1 MAQQWTR
8 PESSVKGARISSHL
22 GLGQNRVNKMPLGK
36 FKAVL
41 QQHFPSSFDARL
53 PNHWDIR
60 IRTPKPPFPHLRV
73 FDNPLTIQ
81 EELRIEEAPF
91 TDTRFF
97 TFDGRIEPN
106 TPPENP
112 TDKIAFMNIIEDGI
126 PVEVLEETEKIL
138 RWKFDG
144 KKLKGTLVVNRQLKQ
159 AFFEPG
165 TTREAVVIHGRRM
178 DPARFLEAWQF
189 TDRYDAL
196 GILRPEPE
204 DICQGHCE
212 GVGWFPIKWESADAE
227 LRLLWVAAEIRRPQD
242 DGWHFVRCPECEGTG
257 LNQEARK
264 KRKKKGRKYEAEVSE
279 QAMVWRV
286 TYRSA
291 VMFFKR
297 KADAEEY
304 AAKFPSARIERVAA
318 PSDVVV
324 RGSEMEEASI
334 GLSGAQP
341 HPHPA
346 DEGHAHPGL
355 PFAGAHDHATSF
367 GYHRHR
373 PEDPLDGAHLNMGA
387 GQHDHLLAKGLASYV
402 SWSVEVHLKHPWVP
416 GFVRAWILHVR
427 PGPEE
432 KEFRIAGPS
441 DWHEHTLW
449 HMHSTGR
456 SDPGAH
462 ASMFLDPE
470 HRIIIKEYEMEDGT
484 RRPATQGDFDAEEV
498 WFRDNTPPELR
509 QRLMEAGLESQ
520 DVPEAVQ
527 QPERAAEQA
536 TPGFEPAKASDRA
549 LQKEWE
555 RLLSDQKA
563 MGGTPE
569 DALKGRAAAIL
580 KEIVKRGRANVRPR
594 SPAEERLT
602 AAGLKRFI
610 SEGVVLPRQSAR
622 DLATGKATLAL
633 YPRENKCFLTF
644 MLLIDG
650 KKVLGFIRHKAPKKV
665 ALVDVGKLRSRTGV
679 GPGTAALRFE
689 GLKTVVAYQVR
700 EFIPLP
706 SPIVVENPAA
716 ADRIMPRVKLVEA
729 ERPHTQSLSNKEL
742 VELHAELHI
751 AFGVAK
757 DGTATP
763 YGSDQDVIGA
773 HADVLAELGK
783 RGLEHR
789 PIDDLDH
796 LSIVRPEIKLA
807 DVSGRLTG
815 TIYLKRPLMA
825 IVGGTAVSGKGKDLD
840 IWINWDPADESFL
853 RVLMFRVKSML
864 PPDVDVHFITDAQGP
879 FTTFMPLADLKVDF
893 VPEES
898 RELIAMSLEEA
909 ITDEAKRE
917 AEATVKEDRIEPFR
931 FYFPPKPQAG
941 VRGAERRRPETLVD
955 RIKPDEFPVFVQPKF
970 DGVNLQLHADGD
982 RIELRKE
989 GGQKVLLDL
998 IPSVVKELL
1007 ARKKARTMVTAV
1019 EAEIIINGKRLGR
1032 SEVAG
1037 YLNSKTL
1044 APKKDKGFRLTAHDL
1059 LFLNGRDLHKLPAE
1073 GMIPLLEGLPE
1084 SRRFRVSETI
1094 LAKTPKA
1101 ALAAI
1106 ARVRKKSEGAVVKSA
1121 KGPFWIKGD
1130 TSPWWWKFRNE
1141 GDLLAQVLERIPI
1154 AGTKAAWKY
1163 RVVIRGEEGDLVPL
1177 GTTFT
1182 TALKAEEGDIIRVSF
1197 GNINEWTDPK
1207 TGMLWFAAV
1216 FPRVV
1221 EITDEDKPETVE
1233 QARAQRKSTSGQVG
1247 ERPFPKDFTD
1257 LLEAVQENE
1266 ETLEEDIKEG
1276 KLVEQAPACMPRAAA
1291 LRARKPNPE
1300 TFPKGKWRLS
1310 HHHRGASVHKDLR
1323 MKVNGFLRG
1332 WTIADAPAGAVK
1344 EGPESLKQLYD
1355 IRDRVKWKFRPDM
1368 DPATA
1373 VVAVPK
1379 ARQSLIWLNVVN
1391 VIIEPGQVGA
1401 TKNER
1406 GAFTLCDE
1414 GMFFEGMDKPLFKEF
1429 FFDGNVFKGR
1439 VTFRLISTRAFA
1451 KRAKDPEET
1460 PKRALQWQLKT
1471 NLKDQVPTILGTRE
1485 RRKPKDQQFVPA
1497 EGQMLIPPK
1506 PVPNVT
1512 VNARMIK
1519 EEFQWWAKGLR
1530 KATRLKRL
1538 DLAFNDLIEQGIL
1551 TARKLEINESALLT
1565 PEFRMA
1571 ARETQRRAMEMMENL
1586 AFTRAP
1592 RTSEFGGNG
1601 IEYVPPEPIDAET
1614 AEALFKSSPLMLQ
1627 EQERNFALIKFFF
1640 KGPTV
1645 IRGLPF
1651 SFWALLFKRD
1661 GKMHMIR
1668 FEDNVSPLQR
1678 DAADKGIAATRKDLT
1693 KREAPPGSDDT
1704 ADWLTFPEDK
1714 EIPPAHPL
1722 NPNKRIPMFAER
1734 VDRGKLQ
1741 IFTDRDIILTLQA
1754 KGADLKGNFVVR
1766 RGDPK
1771 QDVWTFE
1778 RGVEPGEKRDTTTKS
1793 EQSTFS

>member
-1 MAQQWTR
+1 
-8 PESSVKGARISSHL
+8 
-22 GLGQNRVNKMPLGK
+22 MPLGK

-112 TDKIAFMNIIEDGI
+112 TDKIAFMNIIEKDI
-126 PVEVLEETEKIL
+126 PVDVLEETDKLL

-144 KKLKGTLVVNRQLKQ
+144 KKLKGTFVVNRQLKQ

-165 TTREAVVIHGRRM
+165 TTRESIIIHGRRI

-196 GILRPEPE
+196 GILRPDPE
-204 DICQGHCE
+204 DICRGHCE
-212 GVGWFPIKWESADAE
+212 GTGWFPVNWDTADAG
-227 LRLLWVAAEIRRPQD
+227 LRLLWVNAEIRRPQD
-242 DGWHFVRCPECEGTG
+242 DGWHFIRCPGCEGTG
-257 LNQEARK
+257 LNPEARK
-264 KRKKKGRKYEAEVSE
+264 KRNKKGRKYEAGVSE

-304 AAKFPSARIERVAA
+304 ATKFPSARIERVAA

-373 PEDPLDGAHLNMGA
+373 PGDPLDGAHLNMGA
-387 GQHDHLLAKGLASYV
+387 GQHDHLLAKGLTSYV
-402 SWSVEVHLKHPWVP
+402 AWSVEIHLKHPWVP
-416 GFVRAWILHVR
+416 GFVRAWIRHVR

-536 TPGFEPAKASDRA
+536 TPGFESAKASDRA

-569 DALKGRAAAIL
+569 DALKGRAAVIL

-610 SEGVVLPRQSAR
+610 HEGVVLPRQSAR

-650 KKVLGFIRHKAPKKV
+650 KKALGFIRHKAPKKV

-706 SPIVVENPAA
+706 SPIAIENPAA
-716 ADRIMPRVKLVEA
+716 ADRIMPRVKLAESRVAEIFAADVEKIVA
-729 ERPHTQSLSNKEL
+729 AKGGDTHTMSLSNLEL
-742 VELHAELHI
+742 VELHGRLHDEFSKASDARKEELVNEH
-751 AFGVAK
+751 G
-757 DGTATP
+757 P
-763 YGSDQDVIGA
+763 
-773 HADVLAELGK
+773 VLSELLA

-789 PIDDLDH
+789 PKDELDQA
-796 LSIVRPEIKLA
+796 SIARVQPELVLG
-807 DVSGRLTG
+807 DVMGMFSSPIL
-815 TIYLKRPLMA
+815 LKEPLMA
-825 IVGGTAVSGKGKDLD
+825 IVGGVAVSGRGKDLD
-840 IWINWDPADESFL
+840 IWINWDPKDEEFL
-853 RVLMFRVKSML
+853 RVLKFRVKSML
-864 PPDVDVHFITDAQGP
+864 PPDVNVHFITDAQGP
-879 FTTFMPLADLKVDF
+879 FTNYIPLASLKVEF
-893 VPEES
+893 VPPDQ
-898 RELIAMSLEEA
+898 REIISMSA
-909 ITDEAKRE
+909 DASE
-917 AEATVKEDRIEPFR
+917 AE
-931 FYFPPKPQAG
+931 
-941 VRGAERRRPETLVD
+941 
-955 RIKPDEFPVFVQPKF
+955 
-970 DGVNLQLHADGD
+970 DGQLA
-982 RIELRKE
+982 
-989 GGQKVLLDL
+989 
-998 IPSVVKELL
+998 
-1007 ARKKARTMVTAV
+1007 
-1019 EAEIIINGKRLGR
+1019 
-1032 SEVAG
+1032 
-1037 YLNSKTL
+1037 
-1044 APKKDKGFRLTAHDL
+1044 
-1059 LFLNGRDLHKLPAE
+1059 
-1073 GMIPLLEGLPE
+1073 
-1084 SRRFRVSETI
+1084 
-1094 LAKTPKA
+1094 
-1101 ALAAI
+1101 
-1106 ARVRKKSEGAVVKSA
+1106 
-1121 KGPFWIKGD
+1121 
-1130 TSPWWWKFRNE
+1130 
-1141 GDLLAQVLERIPI
+1141 
-1154 AGTKAAWKY
+1154 
-1163 RVVIRGEEGDLVPL
+1163 
-1177 GTTFT
+1177 
-1182 TALKAEEGDIIRVSF
+1182 
-1197 GNINEWTDPK
+1197 
-1207 TGMLWFAAV
+1207 
-1216 FPRVV
+1216 
-1221 EITDEDKPETVE
+1221 
-1233 QARAQRKSTSGQVG
+1233 
-1247 ERPFPKDFTD
+1247 
-1257 LLEAVQENE
+1257 
-1266 ETLEEDIKEG
+1266 
-1276 KLVEQAPACMPRAAA
+1276 EQAPNCMPRAAA
-1291 LRARKPNPE
+1291 IRAKKPNPE
-1300 TFPKGKWRLS
+1300 TFPNGKWRLFQ
-1310 HHHRGASVHKDLR
+1310 HHRGASVHKDLR

-1332 WTIADAPAGAVK
+1332 WTITDTPAGAVK

-1355 IRDRVKWKFRPDM
+1355 IRDRVKWKFRPSM

-1414 GMFFEGMDKPLFKEF
+1414 GMFFEGMDKPVFKEF

-1439 VTFRLISTRAFA
+1439 VTFRLISTTAFA
-1451 KRAKDPEET
+1451 KRAADPEET

-1497 EGQMLIPPK
+1497 EGQMLIPPR
-1506 PVPNVT
+1506 PVPNVA

-1551 TARKLEINESALLT
+1551 TARKLKIEEADGNFW
-1565 PEFRMA
+1565 PGA
-1571 ARETQRRAMEMMENL
+1571 ARISDLVDLL
-1586 AFTRAP
+1586 A
-1592 RTSEFGGNG
+1592 EEVG
-1601 IEYVPPEPIDAET
+1601 ISVGEDM
-1614 AEALFKSSPLMLQ
+1614 FR
-1627 EQERNFALIKFFF
+1627 EQERNFVLIKFFF

-1651 SFWALLFKRD
+1651 SFWALLFKRE
-1661 GKMHMIR
+1661 GKTHMIR

-1678 DAADKGIAATRKDLT
+1678 IAADKGIAATRKDLT

-1778 RGVEPGEKRDTTTKS
+1778 RGVGPGEKRETTTKS